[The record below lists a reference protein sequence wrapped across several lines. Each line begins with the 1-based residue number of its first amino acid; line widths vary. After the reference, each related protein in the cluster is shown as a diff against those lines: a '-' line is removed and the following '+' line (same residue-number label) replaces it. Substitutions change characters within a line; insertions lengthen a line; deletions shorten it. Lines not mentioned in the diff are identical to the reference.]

1 MKMRDLGPLSRLQA
15 SFVPIAID
23 ASGLCEAEVFAKGS
37 ANALRSRLT
46 WSKEE
51 PNFGAMK
58 KAASRSSAGST

>member
-1 MKMRDLGPLSRLQA
+1 MQA